1 MAKRL
6 PSTPP
11 TLSGFSAVRPLG
23 TGGFADVFLYEQNM
37 PRRAVAVKVLLAD
50 VIDADVVRMFNAEAD
65 TMARL
70 SSHPSILTVY
80 EAAIAPDGRPYL
92 VMEYCPR
99 SVSPAYRKEVMPLDE
114 ILDIAV
120 RIGGALETAH
130 RAGVLHRDIKP
141 SNILHTSF
149 GTPVLADFGIAT
161 SLSGR
166 HGNETFAMSIPW
178 SAPEVL
184 TYKTKGTVATEVYA
198 LGATIYSLLAGHS
211 PYEVA
216 GASNAKGELRKR
228 VLRGKMTPID
238 RDDVS
243 PKLLDILVR
252 SMSAK
257 PENRQATAADFARE
271 IQEVQSELGLP
282 VTPLEVASEEW
293 AGAGAVLGFADAE
306 VRESNRSV
314 VPHES
319 ERRYHGQSIAELAK
333 RAEGD
338 ELASPSRGTG
348 LPAWAWLAITA
359 GVVALAVGITVVV
372 MQ

>member
-11 TLSGFSAVRPLG
+11 TLSGFTHVRPLG

-37 PRRAVAVKVLLAD
+37 PRRTVAVKVLLAD
-50 VIDADVVRMFNAEAD
+50 VVDEDVVRMFNAEAD

-80 EAAIAPDGRPYL
+80 EASIAPDGRPYL

-99 SVSPAYRKEVMPLDE
+99 SISPAYRSEVMPLAD

-120 RIGGALETAH
+120 RIGAALETAH

-141 SNILHTSF
+141 SNILYTSF

-166 HGNETFAMSIPW
+166 HANETFAMSVPW
-178 SAPEVL
+178 SAPEIL
-184 TYKTKGTVATEVYA
+184 TYKTKGTVATEVYS

-216 GASNAKGELRKR
+216 GSSNAKEALRKR
-228 VLRGKMTPID
+228 VLRGKMTPLD
-238 RDDVS
+238 RDDVT
-243 PKLLDILVR
+243 PELMDILER
-252 SMSAK
+252 SLASNPEDRQKSAL
-257 PENRQATAADFARE
+257 EFAKD
-271 IQEVQSELGLP
+271 IQSVQKNLDLP
-282 VTPLEVASEEW
+282 VSPLEVVDEEW
-293 AGAGAVLGFADAE
+293 AGAGAVLAFADEDTRGMNRAVVEYESTRRSRKTSVAQLAE
-306 VRESNRSV
+306 
-314 VPHES
+314 
-319 ERRYHGQSIAELAK
+319 Q
-333 RAEGD
+333 RARD
-338 ELASPSRGTG
+338 ELPQDEKKH
-348 LPAWAWLAITA
+348 LPTWAWGLITA
-359 GVVALAVGITVVV
+359 GAVVAAVIAT
-372 MQ
+372 MQIMG

>member
-11 TLSGFSAVRPLG
+11 TLSGFTPVRPLG

-37 PRRAVAVKVLLAD
+37 PRRTVAVKVLLAD
-50 VIDADVVRMFNAEAD
+50 VVDDDVVRMFNAEAD

-80 EAAIAPDGRPYL
+80 EAAISPDGRPYL

-99 SVSPAYRKEVMPLDE
+99 SISPAYRSEVMPLE
-114 ILDIAV
+114 EVLDIAV
-120 RIGGALETAH
+120 RIGAALETAH

-141 SNILHTSF
+141 SNILYTSF

-166 HGNETFAMSIPW
+166 HGNETFAMSVPW

-184 TYKTKGTVATEVYA
+184 TYKTKGTVATEVYS

-211 PYEVA
+211 PYELA
-216 GASNAKGELRKR
+216 GSSNAKEALRKR
-228 VLRGKMTPID
+228 VLRGKMTPLD
-238 RDDVS
+238 RDDVTDELMRT
-243 PKLLDILVR
+243 LLR
-252 SMSAK
+252 SLSNN
-257 PENRQATAADFARE
+257 PENRQSSALEFARE
-271 IQEVQSELGLP
+271 IQAIQKSLDLP
-282 VTPLEVASEEW
+282 VSPLEVVDEEW
-293 AGAGAVLGFADAE
+293 AGAGAVLAFADDDMRGA
-306 VRESNRSV
+306 NRAV

-319 ERRYHGQSIAELAK
+319 TRRSHGTSVAQLAQK
-333 RAEGD
+333 RAVD
-338 ELASPSRGTG
+338 ELPESQKKH
-348 LPAWAWLAITA
+348 LPTWAWGLITA
-359 GVVALAVGITVVV
+359 GVAAAAAIATMLV
-372 MQ
+372 MS

>member
-11 TLSGFSAVRPLG
+11 TLNGFSSVRPLG

-37 PRRAVAVKVLLAD
+37 PRRSVAVKVLLAD
-50 VIDADVVRMFNAEAD
+50 VVDSDVVRMFNAEAD

-80 EAAIAPDGRPYL
+80 EASISPDGRPYL

-99 SVSPAYRKEVMPLDE
+99 SVSPAYRKEVMPLEE
-114 ILDIAV
+114 ILDMAV

-141 SNILHTSF
+141 SNILYTSF

-166 HGNETFAMSIPW
+166 HGNETFAMSVPW

-184 TYKTKGTVATEVYA
+184 SYKTKGTVATEVYA

-211 PYEVA
+211 PFEVA
-216 GASNAKGELRKR
+216 GGSNAKEALRKR
-228 VLRGKMTPID
+228 VLKGKMTPMD
-238 RDDVS
+238 RDDVT
-243 PKLLDILVR
+243 PELLAVLKR
-252 SMSAK
+252 SMAQK
-257 PENRQATAADFARE
+257 PENRQASALEFAQD
-271 IQEVQSELGLP
+271 IQNIQRSLGMA
-282 VTPLEVASEEW
+282 VTPLEVASEDW
-293 AGAGAVLGFADAE
+293 AGAGAVLGFSDSDVRDA
-306 VRESNRSV
+306 NRSV

-319 ERRYHGQSIAELAK
+319 GRRYHGESIAELAK
-333 RAEGD
+333 RDRD
-338 ELASPSRGTG
+338 EIAAPAKPTGMPIWGWLLAMV
-348 LPAWAWLAITA
+348 A
-359 GVVALAVGITVVV
+359 VVGIAVGVTVLV